1 MSPQGRTRS
10 HRTERGIIFI
20 TGACGE
26 GREVEAERAGVDVW
40 VRGSGMQ
47 QASSSS
53 PSVTDGGWSWMELGA
68 RALQGQAGT
77 AVGTMRLSAGTCSQ
91 RSVGRHRYG
100 VH

>member
-26 GREVEAERAGVDVW
+26 GREVGAEGAGVGVDVEVDVW
-40 VRGSGMQ
+40 VQGSGMQ

-53 PSVTDGGWSWMELGA
+53 AGVRNGG
-68 RALQGQAGT
+68 
-77 AVGTMRLSAGTCSQ
+77 
-91 RSVGRHRYG
+91 
-100 VH
+100 